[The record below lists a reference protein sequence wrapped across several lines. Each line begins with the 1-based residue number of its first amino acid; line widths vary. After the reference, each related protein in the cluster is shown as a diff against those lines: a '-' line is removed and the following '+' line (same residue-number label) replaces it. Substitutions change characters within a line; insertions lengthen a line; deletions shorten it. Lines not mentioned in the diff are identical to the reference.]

1 MSKKNPLTKITK
13 IIKFVDKYTNLSSSS
28 KKLMDDSL
36 SNLSIENKVIISIFN
51 SARPGSKKNT

>member
-13 IIKFVDKYTNLSSSS
+13 IIKFVDKYTNISSSS
-28 KKLMDDSL
+28 KNLMDDSL

-51 SARPGSKKNT
+51 SARPGLKKNT